1 MGNAF
6 DSANYPTREP
16 EELVVGDRWAWK
28 RPDLSASYPTADYTL
43 TYSCDKEG
51 SGTTTF
57 SITANESAGQYLVE
71 VASATTANYSAGT
84 YAWQAYITRASD
96 SARTSVG
103 AGTFTVLANLSAST
117 ADPRS
122 HVKKTLDAI
131 EAVIE
136 NRATIDQ
143 MAYSIA
149 GRSLSKTPLADLLKF
164 RDSYKAEYATEL
176 NTERR
181 KNGLPPRNRLLVR
194 L

>member
-16 EELVVGDRWAWK
+16 EELVIGDRWAWK
-28 RPDLSASYPTADYTL
+28 RPDLLAAYPTADYTL
-43 TYSCDKEG
+43 TYSFDKQGAG
-51 SGTTTF
+51 STSF
-57 SITANESAGQYLVE
+57 AITAAETGGEYLVE
-71 VASATTANYSAGT
+71 VASATTASYSAGT

-96 SARTSVG
+96 SARISVGSGTTSVI
-103 AGTFTVLANLSAST
+103 ASLSAST

-143 MAYSIA
+143 MGYSIA
-149 GRSLSKTPLADLLKF
+149 GRTLSKTSLPDLLKF
-164 RDSYKAEYATEL
+164 RDSYKAEYAAEL

-181 KNGLPPRNRLLVR
+181 KNGLPPRNKLLVR